1 MITQN
6 KPVVFFGIF
15 RYFGSVEISL
25 IMQDIFLLGAGILL
39 VVGLFYFFVPP
50 KGINPVYGYRTPS
63 STKNDE
69 NWEIAN
75 KWASRLF
82 LGVSILMCFLLYI
95 NLDLKFMDS
104 DDLFITS
111 FISGIVVIFIV
122 VEVKLWRKKK
132 E

>member
-1 MITQN
+1 
-6 KPVVFFGIF
+6 
-15 RYFGSVEISL
+15 
-25 IMQDIFLLGAGILL
+25 MQDFFLLGAFILL

-69 NWEIAN
+69 NWEVAN

-82 LGVSILMCFLLYI
+82 LGVSLLMCVLLYI
-95 NLDLKFMDS
+95 NQDLKFMDS

-111 FISGIVVIFIV
+111 FLSGIALIFAV
-122 VEVKLWRKKK
+122 VELKLWRMKK

>member
-1 MITQN
+1 
-6 KPVVFFGIF
+6 
-15 RYFGSVEISL
+15 
-25 IMQDIFLLGAGILL
+25 MQDVFLLGALILL
-39 VVGLFYFFVPP
+39 AVGLFYFFVPP

-69 NWEIAN
+69 SWDVAN

-82 LGVSILMCFLLYI
+82 LGVSVLMCVLLYL
-95 NLDLKFMDS
+95 NQDFKFMDS

-122 VEVKLWRKKK
+122 VEIKLWRIKK